1 MLFQLLLALGLIYF
15 GLNVLLGRLAWAV
28 AYLAYLLAR
37 AAYAHPRP
45 RLPRAALS
53 DPEPPPLSAAVE

>member
-28 AYLAYLLAR
+28 AYLAYLIAR
-37 AAYAHPRP
+37 AAYAHPP